1 MNPVP
6 TTAAPISVIGFTTC
20 LILAETVKPI
30 RLLQVGLG
38 GWGRD
43 WAWRVIPEVK
53 EVEVAGYVDS
63 DPGSLKL
70 LQQEVPGAADR
81 CFATLREAIAKTEAE
96 AVLVTA
102 TLDGHAPLTRA
113 AVDAG
118 LHVLVEKPFAPDVMT
133 AEELVSAAASKGVAL
148 MVSQNYRFF
157 PAVRTVARLIQEQAL
172 GKLAEVSIDFRRF
185 SGVSTTV
192 RARHHG
198 DEQPLLVDMS
208 IHHFDLLRMLLNR
221 EPDRIYCESWN
232 PAWSAFAGPAVAVAT
247 VVFGD
252 IVVSYRGSWVS
263 AAPIT
268 PWAGEWRME
277 FERGEVAW
285 TSRNDNGALADKVV
299 IRPLGGRSKRLPMP
313 EMRVDRWG
321 TLTEFAHAIREK
333 REPECSGR
341 ENVGTVAFMAAAVES
356 ATRRQPVDVRAT
368 RVPSRD

>member
-1 MNPVP
+1 MLKFTACTSPLRSASSTSSADSLEVVASGFSHTTCLP
-6 TTAAPISVIGFTTC
+6 ASIAAFACSWWRWFGEVMCTTSTRGSSSIAWKLAYTGGRPSSRDPTAAPISVAGFTTC
-20 LILAETVKPI
+20 LILAETVGPL

-43 WAWRVIPEVK
+43 WAWRVMPEVP

-102 TLDGHAPLTRA
+102 TLDGHAPVTRA

-118 LHVLVEKPFAPDVMT
+118 LHVLVEKPFAADVKT
-133 AEELVSAAASKGVAL
+133 AEELVSAAASNGVAL

-263 AAPIT
+263 A
-268 PWAGEWRME
+268 
-277 FERGEVAW
+277 
-285 TSRNDNGALADKVV
+285 
-299 IRPLGGRSKRLPMP
+299 
-313 EMRVDRWG
+313 
-321 TLTEFAHAIREK
+321 
-333 REPECSGR
+333 
-341 ENVGTVAFMAAAVES
+341 
-356 ATRRQPVDVRAT
+356 
-368 RVPSRD
+368 

>member
-1 MNPVP
+1 
-6 TTAAPISVIGFTTC
+6 
-20 LILAETVKPI
+20 
-30 RLLQVGLG
+30 
-38 GWGRD
+38 
-43 WAWRVIPEVK
+43 
-53 EVEVAGYVDS
+53 
-63 DPGSLKL
+63 
-70 LQQEVPGAADR
+70 DR

-133 AEELVSAAASKGVAL
+133 AEELVSAAASKGVGL

-185 SGVSTTV
+185 SGVSATV
-192 RARHHG
+192 RVRHHG
-198 DEQPLLVDMS
+198 DEQPLPVDMS

-252 IVVSYRGSWVS
+252 VVVSYRGSWVS
-263 AAPIT
+263 ATPIT

-277 FERGEVAW
+277 FERGEITW
-285 TSRNDNGALADKVV
+285 TSRDDNGALSDKVV
-299 IRPLGGRSKRLPMP
+299 VRPLNARPKTQRLP

-321 TLTEFAHAIREK
+321 TLTEFAKAIREG
-333 REPECSGR
+333 REPECAGR
-341 ENVGTVAFMAAAVES
+341 ENLGTVAFVAAAVES
-356 ATRRQPVDVRAT
+356 VKRGIPVDMRGAGLAA
-368 RVPSRD
+368 RD